1 MISKIEMTEAIVLA
15 KSEKSVGWS
24 EIAEAA
30 GLSEV
35 YTTSACL
42 GMNHLDSEPAEKL
55 AAFLGLG
62 VEVVEAL
69 KAFPV
74 KTWDQIVPTDPLIY
88 RLYEIVGVYGPTM
101 KELIHEKFGDGIM
114 SAIDFTMDIGKEE
127 NPAGDRVTVVMN
139 GKFLPYK
146 SW

>member
-1 MISKIEMTEAIVLA
+1 MMSKVEMTEAIILA
-15 KSEKSVGWS
+15 KAEKSVGWCD
-24 EIAEAA
+24 IAEAA

-42 GMNHLDSEPAEKL
+42 GMNHLDAGPAAKVCAL
-55 AAFLGLG
+55 LGLG
-62 VEVVEAL
+62 AEVETAL
-69 KAFPV
+69 QDFPH
-74 KTWDQIVPTDPLIY
+74 KSWDKLVPTDPLIY

-114 SAIDFTMDIGKEE
+114 SAIDFSMDIDKEE
-127 NPAGDRVTVVMN
+127 NPAGDRVVITMN

-146 SW
+146 AW

>member
-1 MISKIEMTEAIVLA
+1 MLSKVEMTEAIILA
-15 KSEKSVGWS
+15 KSEKSLGWT

-30 GLSEV
+30 ELSEV

-42 GMNHLDSEPAEKL
+42 GMNHLSPE
-55 AAFLGLG
+55 AADKVASFLGLG
-62 VEVVEAL
+62 AEVSEAL
-69 KAFPV
+69 KAFPT
-74 KTWDQIVPTDPLIY
+74 KTWDKLVPTDPLIY

-101 KELIHEKFGDGIM
+101 KEIIHEKFGDGIM
-114 SAIDFTMDIGKEE
+114 SAIDYTMDIEKEE
-127 NPAGDRVTVVMN
+127 NPAGDRVVITMN

>member
-1 MISKIEMTEAIVLA
+1 MISKIEMTEAIILA

-24 EIAEAA
+24 DIAEAA

-42 GMNHLDSEPAEKL
+42 GMNHLDSDAAERV

-62 VEVVEAL
+62 ADVVDAL
-69 KAFPV
+69 KAFPT
-74 KTWDQIVPTDPLIY
+74 KTWDQLIPTDPLIY

-114 SAIDFTMDIGKEE
+114 SAIDYTMDIDKVE
-127 NPAGDRVTVVMN
+127 NPAGDRVKVTME
-139 GKFLPYK
+139 GKFLAYK
-146 SW
+146 AW